1 MPTPL
6 QDLLIQHIP
15 DLRRFARALERNR
28 AGADDLVQ
36 ETLERAIK
44 KIHLYQP
51 SGPFLGWLNTI
62 MRNIFVDRV
71 RRKSAALFGS
81 LDEATDREPAQN
93 ENQIDRLLLKEL
105 RVAID
110 KLPIEQK
117 QVLLMIAVDGLSYED
132 AARRLRVPL
141 GTIRSRLF
149 RARLGLQQMLDPDGR
164 PGCDRRADKGRG
176 AQVPSEAV
184 DQADPV
190 DVFGPSR

>member
-6 QDLLIQHIP
+6 QDLLIRHIP
-15 DLRRFARALERNR
+15 DLRRFARSLERNR

-71 RRKSAALFGS
+71 RRKGATVVDS
-81 LDEATDREPAQN
+81 LEETAHREPAQN
-93 ENQIDRLLLKEL
+93 ESQSDRLLLKEI
-105 RVAID
+105 RVAVER
-110 KLPIEQK
+110 LPIEQK
-117 QVLLMIAVDGLSYED
+117 QVLIMVAVEGLSYDD

-149 RARLGLQQMLDPDGR
+149 RARLGLQQMIDPEGLGR
-164 PGCDRRADKGRG
+164 DRRTVRQRTADVRF
-176 AQVPSEAV
+176 EAAHRV
-184 DQADPV
+184 DRV
-190 DVFGPSR
+190 E